1 MDISD
6 YLRVFRRYWTSIV
19 AAAVV
24 GALSAWAIYLVLPAS
39 YTAESSTYVSVRSKT
54 TSLFESS
61 QFSIA
66 RAASYP
72 QLAWSRTVLQP
83 VIDQLGLHESV
94 DALRSKVSVTNP
106 TGTVFVEIDAQDSSP
121 RVAARIANH
130 VATSLASAVSEL
142 EANSGDPANVVT
154 LQVASTAT
162 APTSPS
168 SPSHLIIALLGLLVG
183 LALGFSG
190 AILRNRRHHGELA
203 GDQVEAITRAKL
215 ITRIPH
221 GRGAAAAD
229 AYRMLRVALL
239 EAGGGELPGVIVMVP
254 VPDTPRM
261 RSVIGSIATTVVD
274 GGRRA
279 ALVQVAGGGGSAHLG
294 DVLSNGMTLG
304 SAAHIDKGGVLT
316 IAGGGQ
322 ALELSRRTLK
332 TRAGAMVSQ
341 IRTMA
346 DVSIVVAT
354 ERSEPLDVSLV
365 SPHADLTLLVVDAGA
380 GEAELALAAAELAA
394 HRLKPDGVVL
404 VSDS

>member
-6 YLRVFRRYWTSIV
+6 YLRVFRRFWTSIV
-19 AAAVV
+19 AAALV

-39 YTAESSTYVSVRSKT
+39 YTAESSTYVSVKSKT

-83 VIDQLGLHESV
+83 VIDELGLNESV
-94 DALRSKVSVTNP
+94 DALRAKVSVTNP
-106 TGTVFVEIDAQDSSP
+106 TGTVFVEIDAQADSP
-121 RVAARIANH
+121 KIAARIANH
-130 VATSLASAVSEL
+130 VATSLANAVAQL
-142 EANSGDPANVVT
+142 ESNSGDPANQVS
-154 LQVASTAT
+154 LRVASTAT

-168 SPSHLIIALLGLLVG
+168 SPSHLIITLLGLLVG

-190 AILRNRRHHGELA
+190 AILRNRRRHGELA
-203 GDQVEAITRAKL
+203 GDQVESITRAKL
-215 ITRIPH
+215 ITRIPR

-261 RSVIGSIATTVVD
+261 RGVIGVVASTIVD

-279 ALVQVAGGGGSAHLG
+279 ALVQVAGNTGSVHLG
-294 DVLSNGMTLG
+294 DVLSKGSTLG
-304 SAAHIDKGGVLT
+304 SAAQVDKGGLLT

-322 ALELSRRTLK
+322 AVELSRRTLK
-332 TRAGAMVSQ
+332 SRASAMMTQ

-365 SPHADLTLLVVDAGA
+365 SPYADLTLLVVDASA

>member
-19 AAAVV
+19 AAAIV

-39 YTAESSTYVSVRSKT
+39 YTAESSTYVSVKSKT

-83 VIDQLGLHESV
+83 VIDQLGLKESV
-94 DALRSKVSVTNP
+94 DALRAKVSVTNP
-106 TGTVFVEIDAQDSSP
+106 TGTVFVEIDAQDASP
-121 RVAARIANH
+121 RMAARIANH
-130 VATSLASAVSEL
+130 VATSLAGAVAEL
-142 EANSGDPANVVT
+142 EGNSGDPANQVS
-154 LQVASTAT
+154 LRVASTAT

-168 SPSHLIIALLGLLVG
+168 SPSHLIITLLGLLVG

-190 AILRNRRHHGELA
+190 SILRNRRHHGELV
-203 GDQVEAITRAKL
+203 GEQVEAITRAKL
-215 ITRIPH
+215 ITRIPR
-221 GRGAAAAD
+221 GRGAAATD

-239 EAGGGELPGVIVMVP
+239 EAGAGELPGVIVMVP

-261 RSVIGSIATTVVD
+261 RSVIGTIATTVVD

-279 ALVQVAGGGGSAHLG
+279 ALVQVAGGAGSTHLG
-294 DVLSNGMTLG
+294 DVLSKGTTLG
-304 SAAHIDKGGVLT
+304 SAAHLDKGGVLT

-332 TRAGAMVSQ
+332 TRASALVTQ

-365 SPHADLTLLVVDAGA
+365 SPYADLTLLVVDAGA